1 MITINGCLISKG
13 RFYRFS
19 KILKNIIRLY
29 NENWKQV
36 FIKDYDSS
44 THQKKKKT
52 GKRNR
57 IFFKDQQFGS
67 TVQVADQ
74 IIRDS
79 FFVYV
84 DVASS

>member
-44 THQKKKKT
+44 THQKKKKQVKEI
-52 GKRNR
+52 G
-57 IFFKDQQFGS
+57 FFLKINNSAQRFRLL
-67 TVQVADQ
+67 
-74 IIRDS
+74 IR
-79 FFVYV
+79 
-84 DVASS
+84 